1 MNVSDSQLLYLLTI
15 KRLMRQKETVQRID
29 IAVALGY
36 SKPSVTIAVQQL
48 YKRGLVMIHDKSIS
62 LSEAGAQIASKAA
75 KRYEQIYQLLITHG
89 FRPDEA
95 EIYAKKLIF
104 VMDDEFVWKLASYHK
119 KQAQLKLSQ

>member
-62 LSEAGAQIASKAA
+62 LSEAGAQIASQAA
-75 KRYEQIYQLLITHG
+75 KRYEQIYQLLSTHG

-119 KQAQLKLSQ
+119 KQAQQKLSR